1 MKEKYVKPTVAN
13 LNFIKDEAILVVSP
27 PPPVIIAGWL
37 AKKLMGDD
45 LNFAFKV
52 ESLQKRKI

>member
-13 LNFIKDEAILVVSP
+13 LNFIPNEAIPVVSP
-27 PPPVIIAGWL
+27 PPPPILVGSHV
-37 AKKLMGDD
+37 KKLLGDD
-45 LNFAFKV
+45 LSFAFKV